1 MLKWVHAYRIIH
13 FLCKHVR
20 ALTLF
25 NWIEV
30 YFFLDIRDA
39 IPSQGS
45 VRFVNLPKKSEFVL
59 GPITIN

>member
-45 VRFVNLPKKSEFVL
+45 VRFVNLQEK
-59 GPITIN
+59 